1 MIRQATYESPQMRE
15 SSVARSPRS
24 RRRKARTEPLPPM
37 RLGAGLQV
45 LAALLWLP
53 QAALIA
59 LVIGDLAG
67 QGPAPEDFR
76 LNVATAALA
85 VATLGI
91 VRALLD
97 GYAGRLCFRHA
108 RQILSERR
116 AKAAKALAA
125 RSPLDS
131 GRPASGVAA
140 SILGEQGE
148 AIVPYLSRY
157 RPARL
162 KAVIVPLAIVLTVF
176 PVSWA
181 AAIVLLI
188 AAPLIPVFMAL
199 IGWRAQA
206 ASEAQLAGL
215 GDMNGF
221 LLDRLRGL
229 ATIRAMG
236 AVDATARRLRQEA
249 ETLRA
254 RTMAVLRIAFL
265 SSAVLELFAALGV
278 AMVAVYI
285 GFHLLGQLP
294 FGAWGGRLSLG
305 EGLFILLLAPAFFEP
320 LRDLSSIW
328 HDRAA
333 GEAALKALDDLSA
346 MDLTLLDAD
355 TDDAD
360 GDQRDGARAPAPA
373 VRLENL
379 SFAHAGAEQAAIE
392 DFSLS
397 VAAGEKIALF
407 GPSGSGKSTLLAL
420 IAGLAPADGGCVRI
434 AEQPLDKTNA
444 GSLRRQ
450 IAWIGQTPHIFAGNL
465 VSNVTLHRP
474 WIGGNEARGALA
486 AAGLSHILEG
496 RDGHLGEGGSGLSG
510 GEALR
515 VALARLTADP
525 GISLVLADEPTAH
538 LDSETA
544 ENIAN
549 HLLAFAKGRT
559 LIVAT
564 HDPLLAHRMDRI
576 VYLPKQ
582 AMRAVA

>member
-1 MIRQATYESPQMRE
+1 
-15 SSVARSPRS
+15 
-24 RRRKARTEPLPPM
+24 M

-67 QGPAPEDFR
+67 QGRAPEDFG
-76 LNVATAALA
+76 LNAATSALA
-85 VATLGI
+85 VAILGI

-97 GYAGRLCFRHA
+97 GYAGRLCFRRA

-162 KAVIVPLAIVLTVF
+162 KAVIVPLAIVLAVF

-215 GDMNGF
+215 GSMNGF

-236 AVDATARRLRQEA
+236 AVDRTAKRLRQEA
-249 ETLRA
+249 ETLRT

-305 EGLFILLLAPAFFEP
+305 EGLFVLLLAPAFFEP

-346 MDLTLLDAD
+346 MDVAVLNADAD
-355 TDDAD
+355 
-360 GDQRDGARAPAPA
+360 DQRKGARAPAPA

-379 SFAHAGAEQAAIE
+379 AFAHAGAEQAAIE
-392 DFSLS
+392 EFSLS
-397 VAAGEKIALF
+397 IEAGEKIAFF

-420 IAGLAPADGGCVRI
+420 IAGLAPADRGCVRI
-434 AEQPLDKTNA
+434 SEQSLDETNA

-450 IAWIGQTPHIFAGNL
+450 IAWIGQTPHIFAGDL
-465 VSNVTLHRP
+465 ISNVTLHRP
-474 WIGGNEARGALA
+474 WIGADNAQRALA

-525 GISLVLADEPTAH
+525 RISLILADEPTAH
-538 LDSETA
+538 LDSQTA
-544 ENIAN
+544 KDIAD

-576 VYLPKQ
+576 VYLPKS